1 VRRARYKSHQLL
13 PPPGWTW
20 AQFQFFRSDYR
31 YMLEALHQWM
41 FNGWAPP
48 AAVKRF
54 TALA

>member
-1 VRRARYKSHQLL
+1 MRRARYKSHQLL